1 LTILSNLFFI
11 LGSLIASFLL
21 TFAIMPY
28 GIRLLTRLKMGKQ
41 IREEGLMGKAIEF
54 AKLHE
59 GKKGTPTM
67 GGLAVIVTVIMLT
80 ILSIGVNALSP
91 WTESIFGWS
100 ISHTLW
106 NRQETYIVMFTLL
119 SVGAIGLVDDL
130 LNIRG
135 IGKTK

>member
-1 LTILSNLFFI
+1 
-11 LGSLIASFLL
+11 
-21 TFAIMPY
+21 M
-28 GIRLLTRLKMGKQ
+28 
-41 IREEGLMGKAIEF
+41 
-54 AKLHE
+54 
-59 GKKGTPTM
+59 
-67 GGLAVIVTVIMLT
+67 
-80 ILSIGVNALSP
+80 
-91 WTESIFGWS
+91 FGWS